1 MKVNKVHINS
11 YADLRQFVADSTN
24 DIHIKEVCSK
34 ALKICYIQVTESNL
48 KDTKEQTLHFIDKYC
63 LQDIYEKPK
72 FIVIGWKL
80 NFKDYEKQ

>member
-1 MKVNKVHINS
+1 MKANKIHINS
-11 YADLRQFVADSTN
+11 IADLRQFVADSTN

-63 LQDIYEKPK
+63 LENSIYEKPK
-72 FIVIGWKL
+72 FIVIGWTL
-80 NFKDYEKQ
+80 NYHDVTK

>member
-1 MKVNKVHINS
+1 MKANKIHINS

-24 DIHIKEVCSK
+24 DTQIKEVCSK

>member
-11 YADLRQFVADSTN
+11 IGDLRKFVADSTN
-24 DIHIKEVCSK
+24 ENHIKEVCSK

-48 KDTKEQTLHFIDKYC
+48 KDIKEQTLHFIDKYC
-63 LQDIYEKPK
+63 LENSKYVKAK

-80 NFKDYEKQ
+80 NYHDIEK